1 MRSTVSAIMDHLS
14 LRILLQR
21 TRLGSYK
28 QLRQGKPSPV
38 DTDMAREVELEKES
52 PRQVALNVYKGLK
65 EGTEEI
71 YPDKYAAEFSLSLK
85 AIAAV

>member
-1 MRSTVSAIMDHLS
+1 MMDHLS

-21 TRLGSYK
+21 SKFGSYK
-28 QLRQGKPSPV
+28 QLRQGKPSAV

-52 PRQVALNVYKGLK
+52 PRQVALIVYRGLK

-71 YPDKYAAEFSLSLK
+71 YPDKYAAGFSLLLK

>member
-1 MRSTVSAIMDHLS
+1 MRSTVSAMMDHVS

-21 TRLGSYK
+21 SKFGSYK

-52 PRQVALNVYKGLK
+52 LRQLALNVYKGLK

-71 YPDKYAAEFSLSLK
+71 YPDKYAAEFSLLLK
-85 AIAAV
+85 AVAAV

>member
-1 MRSTVSAIMDHLS
+1 MRSTVSAMMDHVS

-21 TRLGSYK
+21 SKFGSYK

-52 PRQVALNVYKGLK
+52 LRQLALNVYKGLK

-71 YPDKYAAEFSLSLK
+71 YPDKYAAEFSLLLK